1 MCFSKKD
8 GRTNNPQAPSCP
20 GLPIQRG
27 SLPGKRSM
35 GVLSQ
40 GALCKA
46 RTNEFS
52 RGEMGLQR
60 GIVSYSEDG
69 LRGLLQPGHEDTP
82 RPGCWLEVCEYS
94 LVLFP
99 LAKTTSFRDV

>member
-1 MCFSKKD
+1 MCFFRKD

-20 GLPIQRG
+20 ESPIQRG
-27 SLPGKRSM
+27 RLLGKRSM
-35 GVLSQ
+35 GILSQ
-40 GALCKA
+40 GAPCKA

-60 GIVSYSEDG
+60 GIVSYSEDWP
-69 LRGLLQPGHEDTP
+69 RGLLQPDLEDTP
-82 RPGCWLEVCEYS
+82 QPGCWLEVCEYS

-99 LAKTTSFRDV
+99 LAKTT